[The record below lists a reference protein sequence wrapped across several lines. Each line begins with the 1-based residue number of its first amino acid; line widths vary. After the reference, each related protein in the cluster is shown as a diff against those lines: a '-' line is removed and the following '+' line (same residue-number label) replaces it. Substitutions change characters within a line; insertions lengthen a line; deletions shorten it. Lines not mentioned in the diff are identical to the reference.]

1 MHIYIFFFL
10 PHVQVIE
17 EPMRRTLEALRK
29 KCVTAIVGGSDF
41 VKIEEQM
48 AGKGLLLLL
57 LE

>member
-1 MHIYIFFFL
+1 MPGSNPCPVAL
-10 PHVQVIE
+10 KVIE

-48 AGKGLLLLL
+48 AGKGLNPKNKK
-57 LE
+57 